1 MGYMG
6 FPGSAVVKNLPSNAG
21 DARDRHGF
29 DPWVREIPWSRN
41 GNLLQYLWPEN
52 SVNKGAW
59 GYSPLGC
66 KELEMTAWLS
76 THACCGLY
84 ASLDFLQYCTVS
96 VIFIFIFNVLFCI
109 GALVFSHVLYS
120 WSLLVIHFKYM
131 LVTFEFYKLVTAY
144 QTTDVKSQCIA
155 KDPNAGK
162 DWRQGWRGWQR
173 MK

>member
-1 MGYMG
+1 MQEMQETDMGLIHGSGRSLGVGMATYSSTCDRKILWTKK
-6 FPGSAVVKNLPSNAG
+6 PGDTV
-21 DARDRHGF
+21 H
-29 DPWVREIPWSRN
+29 WVAKSW
-41 GNLLQYLWPEN
+41 
-52 SVNKGAW
+52 K
-59 GYSPLGC
+59 
-66 KELEMTAWLS
+66 WLHDWA
-76 THACCGLY
+76 HACCGLY

-109 GALVFSHVLYS
+109 GAIVFSHVLYS